1 MPEPESTQEAVERA
15 IADDLLRIHL
25 ETYGKGAGS
34 AKALMSEDVIVV
46 MLDDLE
52 LLNNE
57 EFLIGAGEA
66 QAVIDVRGR
75 YQQAIETTFR
85 AAVERATGR
94 RVISFAS
101 VTKLDPNYAVE
112 IFRLGARRGDADGD
126 GDGEATERDGGSR
139 S

>member
-1 MPEPESTQEAVERA
+1 MAEPESTQQDVERA

-25 ETYGKGAGS
+25 ETYGRGAGS
-34 AKALMSEDVIVV
+34 ATALMSEDVIVV
-46 MLDDLE
+46 MLDGLE

-57 EFLIGAGEA
+57 EFLISAGEA

-94 RVISFAS
+94 RVTSFAS
-101 VTKLDPNYAVE
+101 VTKLDPNYVVE
-112 IFRLGARRGDADGD
+112 IFRLGARRSEVDGK
-126 GDGEATERDGGSR
+126 ATEREGGDAP
-139 S
+139 